1 MNKLPSNKRM
11 KLAGARVGRIAFPR
25 WLAFLSAAPPPC
37 ALGHCVRSL
46 SAIRQAARAG
56 EIEVTEMWSAV
67 RWYLDQTSKNP
78 LSVRGRALLGIG
90 TGLLFGALLSL
101 FPVFSVLFHR
111 GAGLSSAGI
120 GFLPLVL
127 GYLSM
132 GALGG
137 ALVGLLLP
145 LGRRW
150 PGALLLGFITA
161 VPCWL
166 LISLLLEP
174 EPLVERVHSSLV
186 LGAAFGPPLGFY
198 GWYLW
203 RRSERGHV
211 W

>member
-1 MNKLPSNKRM
+1 
-11 KLAGARVGRIAFPR
+11 
-25 WLAFLSAAPPPC
+25 
-37 ALGHCVRSL
+37 
-46 SAIRQAARAG
+46 
-56 EIEVTEMWSAV
+56 MWSAV

-101 FPVFSVLFHR
+101 FPVYRVLFHR

-150 PGALLLGFITA
+150 PGALLLCFLTA
-161 VPCWL
+161 VTCVFLICL
-166 LISLLLEP
+166 LREP
-174 EPLVERVHSSLV
+174 YAVVGPVH
-186 LGAAFGPPLGFY
+186 A
-198 GWYLW
+198 
-203 RRSERGHV
+203 
-211 W
+211 